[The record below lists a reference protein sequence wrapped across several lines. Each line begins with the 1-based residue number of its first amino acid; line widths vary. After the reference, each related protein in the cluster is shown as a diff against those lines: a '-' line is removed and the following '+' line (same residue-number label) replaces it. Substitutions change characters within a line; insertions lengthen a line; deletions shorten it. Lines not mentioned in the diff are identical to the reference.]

1 MIERLASAD
10 FNMSQD
16 AVRRRCYRA
25 RKERE
30 AEASLTA
37 RQASVCVYGL
47 FESRSHESNPRS
59 VSVFPSNAP
68 NLTNLFV
75 TSIYIPKS
83 GPFIL

>member
-37 RQASVCVYGL
+37 RQASVCVCTGCL
-47 FESRSHESNPRS
+47 NPEAMSRTHVR
-59 VSVFPSNAP
+59 
-68 NLTNLFV
+68 
-75 TSIYIPKS
+75 
-83 GPFIL
+83 

>member
-37 RQASVCVYGL
+37 RQASVCVRL
-47 FESRSHESNPRS
+47 
-59 VSVFPSNAP
+59 V
-68 NLTNLFV
+68 
-75 TSIYIPKS
+75 
-83 GPFIL
+83 